1 MKISTKG
8 RYALRIM
15 LDIAMHDDGKYIP
28 LKDIAKR
35 QNLTVKYLEQIISLL
50 NKAGYLQSLR
60 GNTGGYRLAK
70 NLDEYVVGDILRV
83 TEGDLAPVACL
94 KKCGDFC
101 QREDI
106 CNTVSFWR
114 GLDRVINEYVDSY
127 TLKDFLKQ
135 AQDKVNNKKLH
146 YTMSLFAIQIKLLI
160 DNVHQYPVIIQQH
173 FYFHQVIYLQLL
185 MQLLKIFQQVI
196 LLF

>member
-127 TLKDFLKQ
+127 TLKDLLEQ
-135 AQDKVNNKKLH
+135 AQDKVNNKRGCN
-146 YTMSLFAIQIKLLI
+146 A
-160 DNVHQYPVIIQQH
+160 
-173 FYFHQVIYLQLL
+173 
-185 MQLLKIFQQVI
+185 LK
-196 LLF
+196 

>member
-70 NLDEYVVGDILRV
+70 NLDEYIVGDILRV

-94 KKCGDFC
+94 KKCGDF
-101 QREDI
+101 
-106 CNTVSFWR
+106 W
-114 GLDRVINEYVDSY
+114 
-127 TLKDFLKQ
+127 
-135 AQDKVNNKKLH
+135 
-146 YTMSLFAIQIKLLI
+146 
-160 DNVHQYPVIIQQH
+160 
-173 FYFHQVIYLQLL
+173 
-185 MQLLKIFQQVI
+185 I
-196 LLF
+196 L

>member
-15 LDIAMHDDGKYIP
+15 LDIAIHDDGKYIP

-127 TLKDFLKQ
+127 TLKDLLEQ
-135 AQDKVNNKKLH
+135 SQDKDNNKKLH
-146 YTMSLFAIQIKLLI
+146 YTM
-160 DNVHQYPVIIQQH
+160 
-173 FYFHQVIYLQLL
+173 
-185 MQLLKIFQQVI
+185 
-196 LLF
+196 